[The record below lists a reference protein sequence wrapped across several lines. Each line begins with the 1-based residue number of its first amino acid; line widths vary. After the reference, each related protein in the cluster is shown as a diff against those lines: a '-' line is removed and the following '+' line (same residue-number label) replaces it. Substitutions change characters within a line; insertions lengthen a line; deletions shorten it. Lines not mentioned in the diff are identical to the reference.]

1 MQTRIMLNIAVPEPR
16 PSASK
21 SNGKSLE
28 DQVREAIDLVDTG
41 YCSHVEWLLL
51 NKLYK
56 SLCCLSKQTPRVK
69 NLKAMIE
76 PVLAKY
82 GYHKVSSEE

>member
-1 MQTRIMLNIAVPEPR
+1 MKIQIMLEAGMPK
-16 PSASK
+16 SAPQPHDNKK
-21 SNGKSLE
+21 SVE
-28 DQVREAIDLVDTG
+28 QQVKEAIDLVDTG

-56 SLCCLSKQTPRVK
+56 SLAARPKPTPRIK
-69 NLKAMIE
+69 NLINMIE

-82 GYHKVSSEE
+82 GFHGVSDED